1 MDNPIARNAQ
11 YLPPQIQNEII
22 GIIAYDVLQRNLI
35 DEVEKAKLFTI
46 LADEL
51 DSHHVEQLP
60 ISVRFVDKSNDV
72 RAEF

>member
-72 RAEF
+72 REEF

>member
-1 MDNPIARNAQ
+1 MDNPIARNGQ

-51 DSHHVEQLP
+51 DSHHVEQLS

-72 RAEF
+72 REEF

>member
-1 MDNPIARNAQ
+1 MDNPIARNGQ

-72 RAEF
+72 REEF

>member
-1 MDNPIARNAQ
+1 MDNRIARNTQ

-72 RAEF
+72 REEF

>member
-1 MDNPIARNAQ
+1 MDNPIARNGQ

-35 DEVEKAKLFTI
+35 DEVEKAKSFTI

-72 RAEF
+72 REEF